1 MMGNT
6 LVIMKKQWKD
16 TLKNKTVL
24 IQFILFPLMTLVME
38 NVISMEG
45 MPEHFF
51 VRLFSVMYV
60 GMAPLTSAAAII
72 AEEKEQNT
80 LRVLIMANVK
90 PVEYLL
96 GVGIYLWLLCMVGS
110 VVMGTVAGFKEME
123 FLTYEAVMAMG
134 ILLSVLLGS
143 AIGIYSDNQMMA
155 TSISLPVMLVLSF
168 APMLAQFNEKIAG
181 VAQIL
186 YTEQMSKIF
195 MNMSLSGTDVKGYV
209 WICVNIAFFLALFLI
224 IFKKKGLE
232 Q

>member
-1 MMGNT
+1 MGNIF
-6 LVIMKKQWKD
+6 VILKKQWKD
-16 TLKNKTVL
+16 TFKNKTVL
-24 IQFILFPLMTLVME
+24 IQFVLFPLLTLVME

-72 AEEKEQNT
+72 AEEKEHNT

-96 GVGIYLWLLCMVGS
+96 GVGSYLWLLCMAGS
-110 VVMGTVAGFKEME
+110 VVMGTVAGFRGAE
-123 FLTYEAVMAMG
+123 FIVYEAVMGLG
-134 ILLSVLLGS
+134 ILLSILLGS
-143 AIGIYSDNQMMA
+143 AIGIYSQNQMMA
-155 TSISLPVMLVLSF
+155 TSLSLPAMMVFSF
-168 APMLAQFNEKIAG
+168 APMLAQFNEKIAN
-181 VAQIL
+181 VTQIL
-186 YTEQMSKIF
+186 YTQQMSKIF
-195 MNMSLSGTDVKGYV
+195 VEMSLNGMDAKGYV
-209 WICVNIAFFLALFLI
+209 LVCVNVTFFLALFLI